1 MIIESAFTILPE
13 SIAGMGFQRVSRE
26 ANAVGAFSFSL
37 LNALHAK
44 NIVDPIQRLQQEK
57 HYATKTVPLPATG
70 DNRHCDIY
78 IDYGGS
84 LIGSQRLANF
94 GWRYKNYLEAKFLK
108 SYKKTKSGQDTRA
121 SANTAEVI
129 ADLVRLVCLVPEP
142 EMFSGRGTPKTATAR
157 YFLVISDDPL
167 DIFINQYMKDLLGA
181 FSNPKRSCSIDLD
194 LTTGKPRK
202 KLAEAVGSNF
212 NLLNIK
218 LSHVTCFS
226 HFPLIP
232 SSLPCCWMLLLRIDA
247 ASVEYADP
255 SGKRTFAFQLDRT
268 LNEGKAGDYKAI
280 RNFVAT
286 NLK

>member
-44 NIVDPIQRLQQEK
+44 NIVDPIQRLQLEK
-57 HYATKTVPLPATG
+57 DYSTKKVPLPTG
-70 DNRHCDIY
+70 GNNRHCDIY

-94 GWRYKNYLEAKFLK
+94 GWRYQNYLEAKFLK
-108 SYKKTKSGQDTRA
+108 SYKKTKSGQNTMA

-142 EMFSGRGTPKTATAR
+142 AILAGAGTPKTATAR
-157 YFLVISDDPL
+157 YFLAISDEPL
-167 DIFINQYMKDLLGA
+167 SIFINQYMKDLLNT
-181 FSNPKRSCSIDLD
+181 FSDPKKSCSIDLD
-194 LTTGKPRK
+194 LTTGKPSK
-202 KLAEAVGSNF
+202 KLAESVGTNF
-212 NLLNIK
+212 NRLKIK
-218 LSHVTCFS
+218 LSHVTCFC
-226 HFPLIP
+226 HFPLVP
-232 SSLPCCWMLLLRIDA
+232 SSRPSCWMLLLRIDA
-247 ASVEYADP
+247 ASVELSDP
-255 SGKRTFAFQLDRT
+255 SGNKTFEFQLDRT
-268 LNEGKAGDYKAI
+268 LKEGKAGDYTAI
-280 RNFVAT
+280 RDFVAK